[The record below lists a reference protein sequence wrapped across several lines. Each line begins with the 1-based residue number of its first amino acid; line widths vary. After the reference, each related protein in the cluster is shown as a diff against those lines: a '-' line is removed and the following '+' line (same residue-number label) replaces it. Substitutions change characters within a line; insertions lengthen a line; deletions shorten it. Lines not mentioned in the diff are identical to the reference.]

1 MNTDVQPSDD
11 FQRNQANE
19 EEASMRSGSDENSVA
34 QQQPVTDED
43 TKANSEEDSPQVPDN
58 FKIKQ

>member
-34 QQQPVTDED
+34 Q
-43 TKANSEEDSPQVPDN
+43 
-58 FKIKQ
+58 